1 MINCNKC
8 GSGIHE
14 GSKFC
19 PACGATVIP
28 PSPPPPPVP
37 PGNEGTVGRHP
48 SLDQLIS
55 GSPVPRSQVARASG
69 GGSVLPT
76 ILASAGLVL
85 TLVVLILMIRWNG
98 QQSEENKKLQQG
110 VDSLQKSIQLADAR
124 MAQSDNR
131 IAGLQ
136 SDVQVMQDHMGLTE
150 AELKRAQA
158 LAQQLQTE
166 QQRHV
171 RALSS
176 QIAAKADTQEVQTIK
191 TESETKIAGV
201 SQDVQ
206 EVKEEVRTSKEEL
219 EKAKSELTRLG
230 VVVTEQGGMIATNQ
244 TGLNELRRRG
254 ERDFFTFDIRKK
266 QKMSVA
272 GIGLELRKA
281 DVKKQYV
288 DFRVSVDDRTMEQKQ
303 IYVNRP
309 INFYAG
315 RDRVPYEV
323 VINEVRKDQMVG
335 YISVPKGFSA
345 PTAVLNR

>member
-1 MINCNKC
+1 M
-8 GSGIHE
+8 
-14 GSKFC
+14 
-19 PACGATVIP
+19 IP
-28 PSPPPPPVP
+28 PSPPPPPVQ
-37 PGNEGTVGRHP
+37 PGNEGTIGRPP
-48 SLDQLIS
+48 SLDQLIT
-55 GSPVPRSQVARASG
+55 GSPTHRNQVVKTSRGS
-69 GGSVLPT
+69 SVLPT
-76 ILASAGLVL
+76 VLASAGLVL

-110 VDSLQKSIQLADAR
+110 VDSLQKSIQLADTR
-124 MAQSDNR
+124 MAQSDSR

-158 LAQQLQTE
+158 LAQQLQAE
-166 QQRHV
+166 QQRNV

-176 QIAAKADTQEVQTIK
+176 QIAAKADTQQVQTIK
-191 TESETKIAGV
+191 AESETKIAGV

-219 EKAKSELTRLG
+219 DKAKSELTRLG
-230 VVVTEQGGMIATNQ
+230 VVLTEQGGMIATNS

-335 YISVPKGFSA
+335 YVSVPKGSSA
-345 PTAVLNR
+345 PGAVLNR